1 MRRFIKKRKS
11 SIATVNLLAQKIWY
25 NDFFYIC
32 YHAGGST
39 KHLPRP
45 KVKRRDEE
53 SSPCDAL
60 TPNKRKSGFAV
71 KMRTYL
77 WACPLTPTPQPHLP
91 SPCLCKIKMCGSS
104 KRAWIVAISTT
115 RYPLILMLCCNIFI
129 FLVKQEDLRDEDLE
143 WLSHKL
149 EEWKPLGRRLKIEEA
164 TLTEFDDDCGKK
176 REKIYKMLLHWKQ
189 ANGAAATYMVLHDA
203 LCHPLVDRKG
213 LAEQYCCQ
221 PHEWP
226 FILLTHR

>member
-1 MRRFIKKRKS
+1 MHNALARTGLQTNSSRDVTLKKS
-11 SIATVNLLAQKIWY
+11 SIASVNLLAQSIWN
-25 NDFFYIC
+25 NDLFYIC

-60 TPNKRKSGFAV
+60 TPKKRKSGFAG

-104 KRAWIVAISTT
+104 KMAWIFAIRNT
-115 RYPLILMLCCNIFI
+115 RYPLILMLCCDVQIFV
-129 FLVKQEDLRDEDLE
+129 VKQEVPRDEDLE
-143 WLSHKL
+143 WPYPSCLLYAKY
-149 EEWKPLGRRLKIEEA
+149 
-164 TLTEFDDDCGKK
+164 
-176 REKIYKMLLHWKQ
+176 IY
-189 ANGAAATYMVLHDA
+189 
-203 LCHPLVDRKG
+203 
-213 LAEQYCCQ
+213 
-221 PHEWP
+221 
-226 FILLTHR
+226 F